1 MSLSNDLLS
10 QFVKVNRDNTKPK
23 TETTVYGTTVEYNG
37 RTYVRLDGSDLLTP
51 VESTVATVPGERVTV
66 MIKDHTATITGNLS
80 SPSARRDD
88 LDALGSQISEF
99 EIVLAHKIQT
109 DELSAINATIDN
121 LKATVAKF
129 GDMEAITADIETLRA
144 KYASLENVTAKDVEA
159 LNAEI
164 ENLQVK
170 FGDFT
175 HISAEDMEVINAEI
189 QNLRSYNANFTY
201 VSAEVLS
208 AINATIKNL
217 NTEYANI
224 DFANIGEA
232 AIRKIFA
239 DSGLIKDIIVGNG
252 TITGELVG
260 VTIKGDLIEGNT
272 IKADKLVVKGSDGLY
287 YKLNFESGN
296 FKDAEE
302 VPDEGIHGSV
312 IIAKSITADRIAVTD
327 LVAFGATIGGFKI
340 GSNSLYSGVKED
352 ILNTTAG
359 IYLDSYGQL
368 SIGDATNYIRLYK
381 TIYATDDGHG
391 NITVDESWN
400 LDLAADRLLFGST
413 KKSVEDVD
421 TAAGNAQTAA
431 NDAKSAA
438 EDTKER
444 VVVAESAIQQLSDAI
459 ASLVTDENGTSLMTQ
474 TANGWTFNMSA
485 INETLN
491 SASETLND
499 LAGKVNGVDNIVDR
513 LDTLVNDLS
522 KKTAY
527 IIMATDETG
536 SPCIELGKSDN
547 DFKVRITNTSV
558 DFMEGSSRIAYVS
571 NRSLYIEKAI
581 IKDELQIGE
590 GTGFIWKRRSN
601 GNLGL
606 RWIGG

>member
-10 QFVKVNRDNTKPK
+10 QFVKVNTDNVKPK

-66 MIKDHTATITGNLS
+66 MIKDHTATVTGNLS

-88 LDALGSQISEF
+88 VDALGSQISEF
-99 EIVLAHKIQT
+99 EIVLAYKIQT
-109 DELSAINATIDN
+109 DELSAINAAIDN
-121 LKATVAKF
+121 LKATIAKF
-129 GDMEAITADIETLRA
+129 EDMEAINADIETLRA
-144 KYASLENVTAKDVEA
+144 KYATLENVTAEDVKA

-164 ENLQVK
+164 ENLEAK

-175 HISAEDMEVINAEI
+175 HISAEDMQVINAEI

-217 NTEYANI
+217 NASYANI

-239 DSGLIKDIIVGNG
+239 DSGLIRDIIVGDG

-296 FKDAEE
+296 FTDAEE
-302 VPDEGIHGSV
+302 VPTEGLHGSV
-312 IIAKSITADRIAVTD
+312 ILAKSVTADRIAVTD

-340 GSNSLYSGVKED
+340 GSHSLHSGVKESVD
-352 ILNTTAG
+352 NTTEG
-359 IYLDSYGQL
+359 VYLDSTGQVAF
-368 SIGDATNYIRLYK
+368 GDAYNFLKLYK
-381 TIYATDDGHG
+381 DSENA
-391 NITVDESWN
+391 WK
-400 LDLAADRLLFGST
+400 LAISADSLLFGST

-421 TAAGNAQTAA
+421 AAAGNAQTAA
-431 NDAKSAA
+431 NDAQSAA
-438 EDTKER
+438 NDAVGR
-444 VVVAESAIQQLSDAI
+444 VAISESAIQQLADSI

-474 TANGWTFNMSA
+474 TSTGWTFNMAA

-491 SASETLND
+491 STSKTLSD
-499 LAGKVNGVDNIVDR
+499 LSGKVDGVDTVVDR
-513 LDTLVNDLS
+513 LNTLANDIS
-522 KKTAY
+522 QKTAY
-527 IIMATDETG
+527 ITMATDSNG
-536 SPCIELGKSDN
+536 SPCIELGKADN

>member
-1 MSLSNDLLS
+1 MSLSSDLLS
-10 QFVKVNRDNTKPK
+10 QFVKITKDNAKPK
-23 TETTVYGTTVEYNG
+23 TETTVYGTTVEYDG

-66 MIKDHTATITGNLS
+66 MIKDHTATVTGNLS
-80 SPSARRDD
+80 SPSARKDD
-88 LDALGSQISEF
+88 VDALGSQISEF
-99 EIVLAHKIQT
+99 EIIFAYKIKA
-109 DELSAINATIDN
+109 DELDTINATIDN
-121 LKATVAKF
+121 LRATIAKF
-129 GDMEAITADIETLRA
+129 EDMEAVTADIETLRA
-144 KYASLENVTAKDVEA
+144 KYATLDNVTAEDVKA

-164 ENLQVK
+164 ENLQAK
-170 FGDFT
+170 FGEFT

-189 QNLRSYNANFTY
+189 NNLRSYNANFTY

-217 NTEYANI
+217 NSEYANI

-239 DSGLIKDIIVGNG
+239 DSGLIKDIIVGDG
-252 TITGELVG
+252 TITGELIG

-296 FKDAEE
+296 FTDAEE
-302 VPDEGIHGSV
+302 VPDDGIHGSV

-340 GSNSLYSGVKED
+340 GSNSLYSGVKESVD
-352 ILNTTAG
+352 NTTQG
-359 IYLDSYGQL
+359 VYLDSTGQVAF
-368 SIGDATNYIRLYK
+368 GDASSFLKLYK
-381 TIYATDDGHG
+381 DSEDAWRLAI
-391 NITVDESWN
+391 
-400 LDLAADRLLFGST
+400 AADRLLFGSS

-431 NDAKSAA
+431 NDAQSAA
-438 EDTKER
+438 NDAEGR
-444 VVVAESAIQQLSDAI
+444 VAAAESAIQQLADSI
-459 ASLVTDENGTSLMTQ
+459 SSLVTDENGTSLMTQ
-474 TANGWTFNMSA
+474 TATGWTFNMSA
-485 INETLN
+485 VNEALN

-499 LAGKVNGVDNIVDR
+499 LSGKVDGVDNIVDR
-513 LDTLVNDLS
+513 LDTLVNDLG

-527 IIMATDETG
+527 IVMATDTNG
-536 SPCIELGKSDN
+536 DPCIELGKADN

-571 NRSLYIEKAI
+571 NRSLYIEKAV

-590 GTGFIWKRRSN
+590 GSGFIWKRRSN

>member
-1 MSLSNDLLS
+1 MGLSSDLLS
-10 QFVKVNRDNTKPK
+10 QFVKVTKDNTKTK

-51 VESTVATVPGERVTV
+51 AESTVATVPGERVTV
-66 MIKDHTATITGNLS
+66 MLKDHTATITGNLS

-88 LDALGSQISEF
+88 VEALGSQISEF
-99 EIVLAHKIQT
+99 DIILAYKIKT
-109 DELSAINATIDN
+109 DELDAINATIDN
-121 LKATVAKF
+121 LQATVAKF
-129 GDMEAITADIETLRA
+129 DDMEAITADIETLRA
-144 KYASLENVTAKDVEA
+144 KYATLDNVTAEDVKA

-164 ENLQVK
+164 ENLQAK
-170 FGDFT
+170 FGEFT
-175 HISAEDMEVINAEI
+175 NISAEDMEVINAEI

-201 VSAEVLS
+201 VSADVLN
-208 AINATIKNL
+208 AIKATIESL
-217 NTEYANI
+217 DTEYANI

-232 AIRKIFA
+232 ALKKIFA
-239 DSGLIKDIIVGNG
+239 DSGLIKDIIVSSG

-296 FKDAEE
+296 FTSAEE
-302 VPDEGIHGSV
+302 VPDDGLHGSV
-312 IIAKSITADRIAVTD
+312 IIAKSITADKVSVTD

-340 GSNSLYSGVKED
+340 GSTSLYSGVKESVD
-352 ILNTTAG
+352 NTTQG
-359 IYLDSYGQL
+359 VYLDSSGQVAFGNESSFL
-368 SIGDATNYIRLYK
+368 KLYK
-381 TIYATDDGHG
+381 DSENVWRLAI
-391 NITVDESWN
+391 
-400 LDLAADRLLFGST
+400 AADRLLFGSS

-421 TAAGNAQTAA
+421 TAAGNAQTTA
-431 NDAKSAA
+431 NDAQSTASDA
-438 EDTKER
+438 SSR
-444 VVVAESAIQQLSDAI
+444 VAIAESAIQQLSDSI

-474 TANGWTFNMSA
+474 TSTGWTFNMSA

-499 LAGKVNGVDNIVDR
+499 LSGKVDGVDDMVDR
-513 LDTLVNDLS
+513 LDTLVSDLG

-527 IIMATDETG
+527 IVMATDSNG
-536 SPCIELGKSDN
+536 DPCIELGKSDN

-558 DFMEGSSRIAYVS
+558 DFMEGSSRIAYV
-571 NRSLYIEKAI
+571 NNKSLYIEKAV
-581 IKDELQIGE
+581 IKDELKIGE
-590 GTGFIWKRRSN
+590 GNGFVWKRRSN

>member
-1 MSLSNDLLS
+1 MSLSSDLLS
-10 QFVKVNRDNTKPK
+10 QFVKITKDNTKPK

-51 VESTVATVPGERVTV
+51 VESTVVAVPGERVTV

-88 LDALGSQISEF
+88 VDALGSQISEF
-99 EIVLAHKIQT
+99 EIVLAYKIQT

-121 LKATVAKF
+121 LKATIAKF
-129 GDMEAITADIETLRA
+129 DNMEAINADIETLRA
-144 KYASLENVTAKDVEA
+144 KYATLENVSAEDVKA

-175 HISAEDMEVINAEI
+175 NISAEDMKVINAEI

-201 VSAEVLS
+201 VSAEMLS
-208 AINATIKNL
+208 AINATIKSL

-232 AIRKIFA
+232 AIKKIFA
-239 DSGLIKDIIVGNG
+239 DSGLIKDIIVGSG

-302 VPDEGIHGSV
+302 VPDEGLHGSV

-340 GSNSLYSGVKED
+340 GSSSLYSGVKESVD
-352 ILNTTAG
+352 NTTEG
-359 IYLDSYGQL
+359 VYLDSTGQVAF
-368 SIGDATNYIRLYK
+368 GDETSFLKMYKDSENVWRLA
-381 TIYATDDGHG
+381 I
-391 NITVDESWN
+391 
-400 LDLAADRLLFGST
+400 AADNLLFGST
-413 KKSVEDVD
+413 RKSVEDVD
-421 TAAGNAQTAA
+421 AAAVNAQSSADEAQTKA
-431 NDAKSAA
+431 NDAS
-438 EDTKER
+438 ER
-444 VVVAESAIQQLSDAI
+444 TLINESTIQQMADMI
-459 ASLVTDENGTSLMTQ
+459 ASLVTDGNGTSLMTQ
-474 TANGWTFNMSA
+474 TSAGWAFNIGDIVDQLSNA
-485 INETLN
+485 TNNVDALNSDISGVNTTLN
-491 SASETLND
+491 SLKQA
-499 LAGKVNGVDNIVDR
+499 
-513 LDTLVNDLS
+513 VNDLGVL
-522 KKTAY
+522 ADY
-527 IIMATDETG
+527 VIITTYNDK
-536 SPCIELGKSDN
+536 PCIELGEAEN
-547 DFKVRITNTSV
+547 NFKLRITNTEIQFADGTV
-558 DFMEGSSRIAYVS
+558 IPAYLS
-571 NRSLYIEKAI
+571 NQKLYIEKAE
-581 IKDELQIGE
+581 IKDELQFG
-590 GTGFIWKRRSN
+590 GFVWKKRSN
-601 GNLGL
+601 GNMGL
-606 RWIGG
+606 IWKGVDG

>member
-1 MSLSNDLLS
+1 MSLPSDLLS
-10 QFVKVNRDNTKPK
+10 QFVKITKDNTKAK

-51 VESTVATVPGERVTV
+51 VESTVVAVPGERVTV
-66 MIKDHTATITGNLS
+66 MIKDHTATVTGNLS

-88 LDALGSQISEF
+88 VEALGSQISEF
-99 EIVLAHKIQT
+99 EIVLAYKIQT

-121 LKATVAKF
+121 LKATIAKF
-129 GDMEAITADIETLRA
+129 EDMEAVNADIETLRA
-144 KYASLENVTAKDVEA
+144 KYATLENVTAEDVKA

-175 HISAEDMEVINAEI
+175 HISAEDMEVINAQI

-217 NTEYANI
+217 NTSYANI

-239 DSGLIKDIIVGNG
+239 DSGLIKDIIVGDG

-260 VTIKGDLIEGNT
+260 VTIKGDLIEGST

-296 FKDAEE
+296 FTDAEE
-302 VPDEGIHGSV
+302 VPDDGIHGSV

-340 GSNSLYSGVKED
+340 GSHSLYSGVKESVD
-352 ILNTTAG
+352 NTTEG
-359 IYLDSYGQL
+359 VYLDSTGQVAF
-368 SIGDATNYIRLYK
+368 GDETSFLKLYK
-381 TIYATDDGHG
+381 DSENVWRLAI
-391 NITVDESWN
+391 
-400 LDLAADRLLFGST
+400 AADRLLFGST

-421 TAAGNAQTAA
+421 AAAGNAQTAA
-431 NDAKSAA
+431 NDAQSAA
-438 EDTKER
+438 NDAVGR
-444 VVVAESAIQQLSDAI
+444 VAISESAIQQLADSI

-474 TANGWTFNMSA
+474 TSTGWTFNMST

-499 LAGKVNGVDNIVDR
+499 LAGKVDGVDNIVDR
-513 LDTLVNDLS
+513 LDTLVSDLS

-527 IIMATDETG
+527 IIMATDDSG
-536 SPCIELGKSDN
+536 NPCIELGKADN